1 MNYDM
6 TKGKRMGSSSK
17 LAINLIILEFFLL
30 FIQFFIG
37 MWMNLFAVY
46 PQFGTYPFGIMQGM
60 MQVMFSVP
68 ELPVHMMIGILI
80 GLISLMIFFVMATT
94 GDRRFSL
101 LSAGAS
107 LSILTAG
114 ISGLEFVFSDFSNN
128 VFSFFMSI
136 GFIFTVVIY
145 ASILYLIPSGRSWSS
160 GASVR

>member
-1 MNYDM
+1 MMYDT
-6 TKGKRMGSSSK
+6 TKRKSMGSSSR
-17 LAINLIILEFFLL
+17 LAVNLILLEFFLL
-30 FIQFFIG
+30 IIQFFIG
-37 MWMNLFAVY
+37 MWMNLFAVF
-46 PQFGTYPFGIMQGM
+46 PQFGSSSFMFGM

-68 ELPVHMMIGILI
+68 ELPVHMMVGILI
-80 GLISLMIFFVMATT
+80 GLISLMIFFVIATT

-114 ISGLEFVFSDFSNN
+114 ISGLEFMFSDFSNN
-128 VFSFFMSI
+128 VFSFFMSV

-145 ASILYLIPSGRSWSS
+145 ASILYLIPSSRSWGS